1 MKRAATLVGLSFAL
15 VGSGSYGD
23 FAGVMVYNNK
33 IYSMYDI
40 LNNLIRTYKNGR
52 EVVAGSITPG
62 NLFTAEKFNSVHQ
75 NILAESRRAN
85 KQYDEIGSIIADR
98 QRSTAQLVQAFMNAK
113 VSINLSFT
121 QLLAAGLT

>member
-23 FAGVMVYNNK
+23 FAGIMVYNNK
-33 IYSMYDI
+33 AYSMYDI
-40 LNNLIRTYKNGR
+40 LDHLIRSYKNGR
-52 EVVAGSITPG
+52 EVVAGSLTPG
-62 NLFTAEKFNSVHQ
+62 NLFTVEKFNSVHQ
-75 NILAESRRAN
+75 NILAESRRAQ
-85 KQYDEIGSIIADR
+85 KAYEELGSIIADR
-98 QRSTAQLVQAFMNAK
+98 QRTTANLVQSFMNAK